1 MEETK
6 PATGSGPCRSRGKPI
21 REKVHES
28 QFHEDSRTSRS
39 TRHPVVRSGW
49 RRPRRRTTKSPPP
62 QFESESVEVRLG
74 DDGGTVTLMTTAD
87 GGFTLDGEA
96 FVGGT
101 ENPVEG
107 EGGRRYVLT
116 LAEGTWTAAFLPT
129 EVVIDLGSSGATVT
143 LATTEV
149 GGWTR
154 DGEAF
159 PSGTTVQG
167 GTNAATGTA
176 NQYELTLSDGT
187 WMATYRPARMAV
199 AGTGIE
205 ATAREDG
212 SGYDVGDDSLPVSGS
227 GEITGPGGA
236 MYRVVKD
243 ADGMLAGTRFD
254 RPIVGQPMA
263 VSLQGTD
270 NPAPRL
276 SADDRNTDANETGT
290 LLEALGAQFSMAD
303 LLDNGAATAA
313 GENIVAKARGE
324 IAKIRDYVAQLV
336 ALYRDDGISRS
347 VLDDQVDD
355 KWDDADDQL
364 ATIFGS
370 GTANRVGNSIT
381 LEREASP
388 ARVVAAFDRV
398 VEALSTEEAFAAAT
412 LAGGPDA
419 MQGFLERTAAQ
430 ASVAFNRLKSTSA
443 ARLGALGSTR
453 FGAATFNETDK
464 AQSGFGDAERVQAFA
479 WATIEATRRA
489 SDVQTAGYGFYTGR
503 THAADQDGNLY
514 SGAIEIEVRFAR
526 MAVTGLVTG
535 LARADTQEPWIHGLG
550 GEVSG
555 IFLPTARLRRA
566 GSWAVTDRSEANR
579 GRLSFMAQAGGW
591 PDQSLGAGSSF
602 SGRLLG
608 RGEASGSEAIGTW
621 QAVAGSTTFAG
632 GFGATRGL
640 DLDPPSAG
648 ATGDFATIGRTGDVR
663 STLETGPAALGV
675 VADDAGTTEVDES
688 RAAVPASTVINTG
701 NTKFKYDPPKTDEL
715 VSTEYVDGAYEP
727 QRAAVLEV
735 DEFESTRGN
744 WVAEAH
750 AEIAKKLAQLRRSI
764 ALDGADASAS
774 DRTFA
779 NQQRQR
785 LFNEIQAEIR
795 KVFGPGR
802 AAIAAA
808 AADDP
813 STDRDETMAISEVY
827 TGVLTR
833 YAGTLTATDRW
844 TGSGGVFH
852 EDYPVNSSGVAQDAG
867 VLAEIE
873 DVLAALA
880 DADAFADAFASDG
893 LFAAVNTDPDT
904 ESRLFID
911 PYPRPSEMFPRT
923 GGKLSIV
930 SASTD
935 FTRFGAWSHQVS
947 ANAVSALSAQ
957 TYTRDDRGRELGAF
971 AYSPLNPTTA
981 YTSAT
986 SRLYP
991 ARGAAGN
998 VAAAYAGETV
1008 AAQGDLFYKGAVKA
1022 TVFWDPG
1029 TVTDSKIRV
1038 TISDLAETETGETLQ
1053 IGRYMTDSEGNVGPG
1068 IVDVDSL
1075 TWTAN
1080 IETSEGVVKFSSS
1093 DPVRVAP
1100 SGLRAIAFKPAYND
1114 QLRLEILPT
1123 SPLRFR
1129 FGTDGNNFIRLQGSV
1144 GNNYGALAPYL
1155 VRQSGTAR
1163 VPTQEDRAEF
1173 TLDQAMLRMPK
1184 WVIAGPTTNTS
1195 TSSSNASPTWV
1206 FVFADGSMLQYGNQ
1220 HGSTA
1225 LLNNPT
1231 LVTEWRR
1238 AIGIDPNKDPSSLYA
1253 TDISGDPA
1261 LSANNGEYL
1270 FTRLGSAD
1278 AGGYP
1283 TAGGANVGVGHP
1295 SMSPSQLYAAY
1306 LEAGGYNV
1314 DVGGDT
1320 TAALASELEG
1330 MFVGQDAD
1338 GPLGIIGNW
1347 SLTGDA
1353 FGVGETRGPIRGAF
1367 GADFQP

>member
-1 MEETK
+1 MALPLHSK
-6 PATGSGPCRSRGKPI
+6 I
-21 REKVHES
+21 
-28 QFHEDSRTSRS
+28 
-39 TRHPVVRSGW
+39 
-49 RRPRRRTTKSPPP
+49 PPP
-62 QFESESVEVRLG
+62 QFESESVEVKLG
-74 DDGGTVTLMTTAD
+74 DGGGTVTLMTTAD

-96 FVGGT
+96 FVGGA

-116 LAEGTWTAAFLPT
+116 LAEGTWTAAFLPR
-129 EVVIDLGSSGATVT
+129 EVVIDLGTSGTTVT
-143 LATTEV
+143 LATTEA

-154 DGEAF
+154 DAEAF
-159 PSGTTVQG
+159 ASGTTVQG
-167 GTNAATGTA
+167 GTNAATGLA
-176 NQYELTLSDGT
+176 NEYELTLADST
-187 WMATYRPARMAV
+187 WTPTYRPARIAI

-205 ATAREDG
+205 AMAREDG
-212 SGYDVGDDSLPVSGS
+212 SGYEAGDDSLSASGA
-227 GEITGPGGA
+227 GEISGPGGA
-236 MYRVVKD
+236 MYRVFKD

-254 RPIVGQPMA
+254 RPIVGEPMA
-263 VSLQGTD
+263 VNVQGVD
-270 NPAPRL
+270 NPVPKL
-276 SADDRNTDANETGT
+276 SADDRDTAADEGGT
-290 LLEALGAQFSMAD
+290 LLEAVGARFSMAD
-303 LLDNGAATAA
+303 LLGSGAATATGA
-313 GENIVAKARGE
+313 NIVAKARDE
-324 IAKIRDYVAQLV
+324 IVQIRDFVAQLV

-370 GTANRVGNSIT
+370 GTANRVGNSVT

-398 VEALSTEEAFAAAT
+398 VAALSSEEAFAAAT

-419 MQGFLERTAAQ
+419 MQGFLERNAAQ
-430 ASVAFNRLKSTSA
+430 ASAAFNRSKSTAA
-443 ARLGALGSTR
+443 ARLGVLGSTR

-489 SDVQTAGYGFYTGR
+489 SDVQTSGYGFYTGQ

-514 SGAIEIEVRFAR
+514 SGAIDIEVRFAR

-591 PDQSLGAGSSF
+591 PDQSLDAGSSF

-608 RGEASGSEAIGTW
+608 RGDAAGAEAIGTW

-632 GFGATRGL
+632 GFGAMRGL
-640 DLDPPSAG
+640 DLDPPG
-648 ATGDFATIGRTGDVR
+648 AALTGDYATIGRTGNVR
-663 STLETGPAALGV
+663 ATLETGPAALGV
-675 VADDAGTTEVDES
+675 VADDWGTTEVDES
-688 RAAVPASTVINTG
+688 RAAVPASTLINTG

-715 VSTEYVDGAYEP
+715 VATEYVDGVYEP

-744 WVAEAH
+744 WVADAR
-750 AEIAKKLAQLRRSI
+750 AEITKKLAQLRRSI
-764 ALDGADASAS
+764 ALDSADASAS

-802 AAIAAA
+802 AAVAAA

-833 YAGTLTATDRW
+833 YAGTLTTTDRW
-844 TGSGGVFH
+844 TGVGGVFH
-852 EDYPVNSSGVAQDAG
+852 EDYPVNTSGVAQDAG

-873 DVLAALA
+873 DVLDALA
-880 DADAFADAFASDG
+880 DLGAFAAAFESEG
-893 LFAAVNTDPDT
+893 LFADLNTDPDA
-904 ESRLFID
+904 ESRMFID
-911 PYPRPSEMFPRT
+911 PYPKPSEMFQRPR
-923 GGKLSIV
+923 GKLSIM
-930 SASTD
+930 SAATD

-947 ANAVSALSAQ
+947 ANAATALSAQ
-957 TYTRDDRGRELGAF
+957 TYARDDRGAEFGAF
-971 AYSPLNPTTA
+971 AYSPLDPTAA
-981 YTSAT
+981 YTSAA

-998 VAAAYAGETV
+998 VSATYAGETV
-1008 AAQGDLFYKGAVKA
+1008 AGQGDLFYKGAVEA
-1022 TVFWDPG
+1022 TVFWDPA

-1038 TISDLAETETGETLQ
+1038 TISDLAETETGDTLQ
-1053 IGRYMTDSEGNVGPG
+1053 IGRYVTDSEGNLGPG
-1068 IVDVDSL
+1068 IIDVGSL
-1075 TWTAN
+1075 AWTAN
-1080 IETSEGVVKFSSS
+1080 IETDEGVVKFSSS
-1093 DPVRVAP
+1093 DSVRVAP
-1100 SGLRAIAFKPAYND
+1100 SGLGNIAFKPAYDN
-1114 QLRLEILPT
+1114 QLRFFLDGT
-1123 SPLRFR
+1123 SQRRFWL
-1129 FGTDGNNFIRLQGSV
+1129 GTGVASSIRLAGSV
-1144 GNNYGALAPYL
+1144 STNYGELRLAQ
-1155 VRQSGTAR
+1155 VSQGGTTRA
-1163 VPTQEDRAEF
+1163 PTTADRAQF
-1173 TLDQAMLRMPK
+1173 ALDQAMLRMPR

-1225 LLNNPT
+1225 TLNNPT
-1231 LVTEWRR
+1231 LVTSWRR
-1238 AIGIDPNKDPSSLYA
+1238 AIGIDPNKNPSSLYA

-1270 FTRLGSAD
+1270 FTRPGSAD
-1278 AGGYP
+1278 ARGYP
-1283 TAGGANVGVGHP
+1283 TAGGTNIGVGRP
-1295 SMSPSQLYAAY
+1295 TMSPSELYAAY
-1306 LEAGGYNV
+1306 LAEGGYNV

-1320 TAALASELEG
+1320 AAALASELEG

-1338 GPLGIIGNW
+1338 GPLSIIGNW

>member
-1 MEETK
+1 M
-6 PATGSGPCRSRGKPI
+6 
-21 REKVHES
+21 
-28 QFHEDSRTSRS
+28 
-39 TRHPVVRSGW
+39 
-49 RRPRRRTTKSPPP
+49 
-62 QFESESVEVRLG
+62 
-74 DDGGTVTLMTTAD
+74 
-87 GGFTLDGEA
+87 DGEA
-96 FVGGT
+96 FAGGA

-107 EGGRRYVLT
+107 EGGRQYVLT
-116 LAEGTWTAAFLPT
+116 LADGTWTAAFLPR
-129 EVVIDLGSSGATVT
+129 EVVIDLGTSGTTVT
-143 LATTEV
+143 LATAEA

-159 PSGTTVQG
+159 SSGTTVQG
-167 GTNAATGTA
+167 GPNAATGLA
-176 NQYELTLSDGT
+176 NEYELTLADGT
-187 WMATYRPARMAV
+187 WTPTYRPARMAI

-212 SGYDVGDDSLPVSGS
+212 SGYDAGDDSLSASGA
-227 GEITGPGGA
+227 GEISGPGGA

-243 ADGMLAGTRFD
+243 ADGLLAGTRFD
-254 RPIVGQPMA
+254 RPIVGQPMT
-263 VSLQGTD
+263 VDVQGVD
-270 NPAPRL
+270 IPAPKL
-276 SADDRNTDANETGT
+276 SADDRDTADDEEGT
-290 LLEALGAQFSMAD
+290 LLEAVGARFSVAD
-303 LLDNGAATAA
+303 LLGSGAATATGA
-313 GENIVAKARGE
+313 NIVATARDE
-324 IAKIRDYVAQLV
+324 IAQIRDYVAQLV

-381 LEREASP
+381 LERETSP
-388 ARVVAAFDRV
+388 SRVVAAFDRV
-398 VEALSTEEAFAAAT
+398 VEALSSEEAFAAAT

-419 MQGFLERTAAQ
+419 LQGFLTRTAAQ
-430 ASVAFNRLKSTSA
+430 ASAAFNRLKSTST
-443 ARLGALGSTR
+443 ARLGTLGSTR

-489 SDVQTAGYGFYTGR
+489 RDVQTSGFASYTGL
-503 THAADQDGNLY
+503 TYAADQDGNLY
-514 SGAIEIEVRFAR
+514 SGAIDIEVRFAR

-535 LARADTQEPWIHGLG
+535 LARTQTQEPWVHGLG

-555 IFLPTARLRRA
+555 IHLPTARLRRA
-566 GSWAVTDRSEANR
+566 GSWAVTDRTEANR

-602 SGRLLG
+602 SGQLLG
-608 RGEASGSEAIGTW
+608 RGDAVGSEAIGTW
-621 QAVAGSTTFAG
+621 QAVAGNTTLAG
-632 GFGATRGL
+632 GFGAARGL
-640 DLDPPSAG
+640 DLDPPG
-648 ATGDFATIGRTGDVR
+648 AAVRGDFATIGRTGNVR
-663 STLETGPAALGV
+663 ATLEMGPAALGV
-675 VADDAGTTEVDES
+675 VADNAGTTEVDES

-715 VSTEYVDGAYEP
+715 VATEYVDGVYEP

-744 WVAEAH
+744 WVAAARE
-750 AEIAKKLAQLRRSI
+750 EITKKLAQLRRSI

-802 AAIAAA
+802 AAVAAA

-833 YAGTLTATDRW
+833 SAGTLTATGRW
-844 TGSGGVFH
+844 TGSGEVFH
-852 EDYPVNSSGVAQDAG
+852 EDYPVNSAGVAQDAG

-873 DVLAALA
+873 DLLAAFA
-880 DADAFADAFASDG
+880 DADAFADGFASAG
-893 LFAAVNTDPDT
+893 LFADVNADSDT
-904 ESRLFID
+904 ENRLFID
-911 PYPRPSEMFPRT
+911 PYPRPSEMFQRPR
-923 GGKLSIV
+923 GKLSIM
-930 SASTD
+930 SAATD

-947 ANAVSALSAQ
+947 ANAVTALSAQ
-957 TYTRDDRGRELGAF
+957 TYARDDRGREFGVF
-971 AYSPLNPTTA
+971 AYSPLDPTAA

-998 VAAAYAGETV
+998 VAATYAGETV
-1008 AAQGDLFYKGAVKA
+1008 AGQGDLFYKGAVEA
-1022 TVFWDPG
+1022 TVFWDP
-1029 TVTDSKIRV
+1029 TEVTDSKVRV
-1038 TISDLAETETGETLQ
+1038 TISDLAETETDLPLQ
-1053 IGRYMTDSEGNVGPG
+1053 IGRHQTDAEGNLVGVEEVG
-1068 IVDVDSL
+1068 SL

-1080 IETSEGVVKFSSS
+1080 IETDEGVVKFSSS
-1093 DPVRVAP
+1093 DPVRVAS
-1100 SGLRAIAFKPAYND
+1100 SGLGAIAFKPAYDN
-1114 QLRLEILPT
+1114 Q
-1123 SPLRFR
+1123 LRFR
-1129 FGTDGNNFIRLQGSV
+1129 FVVTSSPRRFSFGTDGADHLTLQAAVNS
-1144 GNNYGALAPYL
+1144 NYGALRL
-1155 VRQSGTAR
+1155 LHVVESNSQRS
-1163 VPTQEDRAEF
+1163 PTVADQAQF
-1173 TLDQAMLRMPK
+1173 ALDQAMLRMPK

-1225 LLNNPT
+1225 ILNNPT
-1231 LVTEWRR
+1231 LVTDWRR
-1238 AIGIDPNKDPSSLYA
+1238 AIGIDPNKDPASLYA
-1253 TDISGDPA
+1253 TEISGDPA
-1261 LSANNGEYL
+1261 LSANDGEYL
-1270 FTRLGSAD
+1270 FTRPGSAD
-1278 AGGYP
+1278 ARGYP
-1283 TAGGANVGVGHP
+1283 TAGGTNVGVGLP
-1295 SMSPSQLYAAY
+1295 SMSPSELYAAY
-1306 LEAGGYNV
+1306 LAEGGYNV

-1320 TAALASELEG
+1320 AAALASELEG

-1347 SLTGDA
+1347 SLTGNA
-1353 FGVGETRGPIRGAF
+1353 FGVGETREPIRGAF

>member
-1 MEETK
+1 MNRNSMRILGRVAVPVILSFGLAGGS
-6 PATGSGPCRSRGKPI
+6 PA
-21 REKVHES
+21 VA
-28 QFHEDSRTSRS
+28 QQN
-39 TRHPVVRSGW
+39 
-49 RRPRRRTTKSPPP
+49 PPP
-62 QFESESVEVRLG
+62 RFESESVEVRLG
-74 DDGGTVTLMTTAD
+74 DAGGTVTLMTTAD

-116 LAEGTWTAAFLPT
+116 LTEGTWTAAFLPT
-129 EVVIDLGSSGATVT
+129 EVMVDLGSSGTTVT
-143 LATTEV
+143 VATTEA

-159 PSGTTVQG
+159 ASGTTVQG
-167 GTNAATGTA
+167 GTNAATGRA
-176 NQYELTLSDGT
+176 NEYELTFAEGT
-187 WMATYRPARMAV
+187 WTPIYRPARMAI

-205 ATAREDG
+205 AAAREDG

-303 LLDNGAATAA
+303 LLNNGAATAA

-364 ATIFGS
+364 VTIFGS
-370 GTANRVGNSIT
+370 GTANRVGNSVT

-419 MQGFLERTAAQ
+419 LQGFLERNATQ

-464 AQSGFGDAERVQAFA
+464 AQSGFGAAERVQAFA

-535 LARADTQEPWIHGLG
+535 LARTDTQEPWIHGLG

-566 GSWAVTDRSEANR
+566 GSWAVTDRSETNR

-608 RGEASGSEAIGTW
+608 RGEASGSESIGTW
-621 QAVAGSTTFAG
+621 QAVAGSTTLAG
-632 GFGATRGL
+632 GFGAMRGL
-640 DLDPPSAG
+640 DLDPPSA
-648 ATGDFATIGRTGDVR
+648 AVTGDFAAIGRTGDVR

-675 VADDAGTTEVDES
+675 VADDAGTTEIDES

-802 AAIAAA
+802 AAVAAA

-813 STDRDETMAISEVY
+813 STDRDETVAISEVY

-833 YAGTLTATDRW
+833 FMGTLTATGRW
-844 TGSGGVFH
+844 TGADGVFH

-867 VLAEIE
+867 VLAAIE

-880 DADAFADAFASDG
+880 DADAFAEAFASEG
-893 LFAAVNTDPDT
+893 LFADVNTDPDA
-904 ESRLFID
+904 EDRLFVD
-911 PYPRPSEMFPRT
+911 PYPRPSEMFQRPR
-923 GGKLSIV
+923 GKLSIV
-930 SASTD
+930 SAATD

-947 ANAVSALSAQ
+947 ANAVNALSAH
-957 TYTRDDRGRELGAF
+957 TYTRNDRGPEFGAF
-971 AYSPLNPTTA
+971 AYSPLDPTAA

-998 VAAAYAGETV
+998 VAATYAGETV
-1008 AAQGDLFYKGAVKA
+1008 AGQGDLVYKGAVEA

-1053 IGRYMTDSEGNVGPG
+1053 LGRFETDGEANVGPG
-1068 IVDVDSL
+1068 TGEVDSL

-1080 IETSEGVVKFSSS
+1080 IETSDGVVKFSSS

-1100 SGLRAIAFKPAYND
+1100 SDLAAIALKPDYDN
-1114 QLRLEILPT
+1114 Q
-1123 SPLRFR
+1123 LRFR
-1129 FGTDGNNFIRLQGSV
+1129 TPTGNTRSFLFGTVAENISLRGSTSQ
-1144 GNNYGALAPYL
+1144 NYGELTLEA
-1155 VRQSGTAR
+1155 VRQSGTLR
-1163 VPTQEDRAEF
+1163 VATPADRAQLA
-1173 TLDQAMLRMPK
+1173 LDQAMLKMPK

-1195 TSSSNASPTWV
+1195 TSSSNASPTWI
-1206 FVFADGSMLQYGNQ
+1206 FIFADGSMLQYGDQ

-1225 LLNNPT
+1225 TLNNPT
-1231 LVTEWRR
+1231 LVTSWRR
-1238 AIGIDPNKDPSSLYA
+1238 AIGIDPNKNASSLYA
-1253 TDISGDPA
+1253 TEISGDPA

-1270 FTRLGSAD
+1270 FTRPGSAD

-1295 SMSPSQLYAAY
+1295 SMSPSELYAAY
-1306 LEAGGYNV
+1306 IEEGAYTN
-1314 DVGGDT
+1314 T
-1320 TAALASELEG
+1320 SLASQLEG

-1347 SLTGDA
+1347 SLTGDV

>member
-1 MEETK
+1 
-6 PATGSGPCRSRGKPI
+6 
-21 REKVHES
+21 
-28 QFHEDSRTSRS
+28 
-39 TRHPVVRSGW
+39 
-49 RRPRRRTTKSPPP
+49 
-62 QFESESVEVRLG
+62 
-74 DDGGTVTLMTTAD
+74 MTAAA
-87 GGFTLDGEA
+87 GGFTLDSEA
-96 FVGGT
+96 FFGGA

-116 LAEGTWTAAFLPT
+116 LADGTWTAAFLPT
-129 EVVIDLGSSGATVT
+129 EVTITLGTSGTTVT
-143 LATTEV
+143 LATTEA

-154 DGEAF
+154 DGGAF
-159 PSGTTVQG
+159 SSGTTVQG
-167 GTNAATGTA
+167 GTNAATGAA
-176 NQYELTLSDGT
+176 NEYELTLADGT
-187 WMATYRPARMAV
+187 WKSTYRAARMTI

-205 ATAREDG
+205 ATTREDG
-212 SGYDVGDDSLPVSGS
+212 SGYDAGDDSLPVSGT
-227 GEITGPGGA
+227 GEISGPGGA
-236 MYRVVKD
+236 VYRVVKD
-243 ADGMLAGTRFD
+243 TDGMFVGTRFD

-263 VSLQGTD
+263 VNVQGVD
-270 NPAPRL
+270 NPAPKL
-276 SADDRNTDANETGT
+276 SADDRDTAADEEGT
-290 LLEALGAQFSMAD
+290 LLEALGAKFSMAN
-303 LLDNGAATAA
+303 LLDSGAATTTGA
-313 GENIVAKARGE
+313 NIVAKARDE
-324 IAKIRDYVAQLV
+324 IAQIRGYVAQLV

-347 VLDDQVDD
+347 VLDDQIDD
-355 KWDDADDQL
+355 KWDAADNQL

-412 LAGGPDA
+412 LAGGPES
-419 MQGFLERTAAQ
+419 MQGFLTRNAAQ
-430 ASVAFNRLKSTSA
+430 ASAAFNRPKSTA
-443 ARLGALGSTR
+443 TAGLGALGSTR
-453 FGAATFNETDK
+453 FGAATFNETDR
-464 AQSGFGDAERVQAFA
+464 AQSGFGGAERVQAFA

-526 MAVTGLVTG
+526 MGVTGLVTG

-566 GSWAVTDRSEANR
+566 GSWAVADRSEANR

-591 PDQSLGAGSSF
+591 PDQSLDAGSSF

-608 RGEASGSEAIGTW
+608 RGDAAGSEAIGTW
-621 QAVAGSTTFAG
+621 QAVAGSTTLAG
-632 GFGATRGL
+632 GFGAARGL
-640 DLDPPSAG
+640 DLDPPG
-648 ATGDFATIGRTGDVR
+648 AAVTGDFATIGRTGDVR

-701 NTKFKYDPPKTDEL
+701 NTKFKYDPPETDDL
-715 VSTEYVDGAYEP
+715 MPIEYVAGAYEP
-727 QRAAVLEV
+727 QRAVVLEV

-744 WVAEAH
+744 WVADAH
-750 AEIAKKLAQLRRSI
+750 AEITKKLAQLRRSI
-764 ALDGADASAS
+764 TLDSGDASAS

-795 KVFGPGR
+795 KVFGTGR
-802 AAIAAA
+802 AAVAAA
-808 AADDP
+808 VADDP
-813 STDRDETMAISEVY
+813 TTDRDETVAISEVY

-873 DVLAALA
+873 DLLAALA
-880 DADAFADAFASDG
+880 DTDAFADAFESEG
-893 LFAAVNTDPDT
+893 LFAAVNADPDT

-911 PYPRPSEMFPRT
+911 PYPRPSEMFQRPRS
-923 GGKLSIV
+923 KLSIV
-930 SASTD
+930 SAATD

-957 TYTRDDRGRELGAF
+957 TYARDDRGPEFGAF
-971 AYSPLNPTTA
+971 AYSPLDPTAA

-998 VAAAYAGETV
+998 VVATYAGETV
-1008 AAQGDLFYKGAVKA
+1008 AAQADLFYKGAVEA
-1022 TVFWDPG
+1022 TVFWNPA

-1038 TISDLAETETGETLQ
+1038 TISDLAETETGDTLQ

-1068 IVDVDSL
+1068 IGEVDSL

-1080 IETSEGVVKFSSS
+1080 IQTDEGVVKFSSS
-1093 DPVRVAP
+1093 GPVRVSP
-1100 SGLRAIAFKPAYND
+1100 SDLAAITLKPAYNN
-1114 QLRLEILPT
+1114 QLGFGVSLA
-1123 SPLRFR
+1123 SPNNSFY
-1129 FGTDGNNFIRLQGSV
+1129 FGTDLLNSISLQGPAGS
-1144 GNNYGALAPYL
+1144 NYGELRLIEVFQGGSFRFATT
-1155 VRQSGTAR
+1155 G
-1163 VPTQEDRAEF
+1163 DRAQF
-1173 TLDQAMLRMPK
+1173 ALDQAMLRMPK

-1220 HGSTA
+1220 HGSTTV
-1225 LLNNPT
+1225 LNNPT
-1231 LVTEWRR
+1231 LVTIWRR
-1238 AIGIDPNKDPSSLYA
+1238 AIGIDPNKNPSSLYA

-1261 LSANNGEYL
+1261 LSANDGEYF
-1270 FTRLGSAD
+1270 FTRPGSAD

-1283 TAGGANVGVGHP
+1283 AAGGANVGVGHP
-1295 SMSPSQLYAAY
+1295 SMTPSELYAAY
-1306 LEAGGYNV
+1306 LEEV
-1314 DVGGDT
+1314 DT

>member
-1 MEETK
+1 M
-6 PATGSGPCRSRGKPI
+6 
-21 REKVHES
+21 
-28 QFHEDSRTSRS
+28 RTA
-39 TRHPVVRSGW
+39 
-49 RRPRRRTTKSPPP
+49 
-62 QFESESVEVRLG
+62 E
-74 DDGGTVTLMTTAD
+74 

-96 FVGGT
+96 FVGGA

-107 EGGRRYVLT
+107 EGGRQYALT
-116 LAEGTWTAAFLPT
+116 LAEGTWTAAFLPR
-129 EVVIDLGSSGATVT
+129 EVVIDLGTSGTTVT
-143 LATTEV
+143 LATTEA

-159 PSGTTVQG
+159 SSGTTVQG
-167 GTNAATGTA
+167 GTNAPTGTA
-176 NQYELTLSDGT
+176 NEYELTLADGT
-187 WMATYRPARMAV
+187 WTPTYRPARV
-199 AGTGIE
+199 TIAGTGIE

-212 SGYDVGDDSLPVSGS
+212 SGYDAGDDSLPASGA
-227 GEITGPGGA
+227 GEITAPSGA

-254 RPIVGQPMA
+254 RPIVGEAMT
-263 VSLQGTD
+263 VSVQGVD

-276 SADDRNTDANETGT
+276 SADVRNTDANETGT
-290 LLEALGAQFSMAD
+290 LLEALGAKFSMAD
-303 LLDNGAATAA
+303 LLDSGAATETGA
-313 GENIVAKARGE
+313 NIVAKARDE
-324 IAKIRDYVAQLV
+324 IAQIRDYVAALV
-336 ALYRDDGISRS
+336 ALYRDDGLDRS
-347 VLDDQVDD
+347 ALDNQVDD

-364 ATIFGS
+364 ATIFGT

-381 LEREASP
+381 LERETSP
-388 ARVVAAFDRV
+388 SRVVDAFDRV
-398 VEALSTEEAFAAAT
+398 VEALSSEEAFAAAT
-412 LAGGPDA
+412 LAGGPES
-419 MQGFLERTAAQ
+419 MQGFLTRTAAQ
-430 ASVAFNRLKSTSA
+430 ASAAFNRLKSTST
-443 ARLGALGSTR
+443 ARWGTLGSTR

-489 SDVQTAGYGFYTGR
+489 SDVQTAGYGFYTGQ
-503 THAADQDGNLY
+503 THAADQDGNPY

-526 MAVTGLVTG
+526 MVVTGLVTA

-591 PDQSLGAGSSF
+591 PDQSLDAGSSF

-608 RGEASGSEAIGTW
+608 RGEVSGSEAIGTW
-621 QAVAGSTTFAG
+621 LAVAGSTTLAG
-632 GFGATRGL
+632 GFGAMRGL
-640 DLDPPSAG
+640 DLDPPSA
-648 ATGDFATIGRTGDVR
+648 AVTGDFATIGRSGDVWA
-663 STLETGPAALGV
+663 TLETSPVALGV

-701 NTKFKYDPPKTDEL
+701 NTKFEYDPPKTDEL
-715 VSTEYVDGAYEP
+715 VPTEYVDGAYEP

-744 WVAEAH
+744 WVADAH
-750 AEIAKKLAQLRRSI
+750 AEITKKLAQLRRSI
-764 ALDGADASAS
+764 ALDSGDASAS

-802 AAIAAA
+802 AAVAAA

-813 STDRDETMAISEVY
+813 STDRDETVAISEVY

-833 YAGTLTATDRW
+833 YTGTLTATDRW
-844 TGSGGVFH
+844 TGAGGVFH

-880 DADAFADAFASDG
+880 DADGFASAFESDSLFAD
-893 LFAAVNTDPDT
+893 VNTDPDT
-904 ESRLFID
+904 PSRLFID
-911 PYPRPSEMFPRT
+911 PYPRPSEMFQRPR
-923 GGKLSIV
+923 GMLSIV
-930 SASTD
+930 SAATD
-935 FTRFGAWSHQVS
+935 FTRLGAWSHQVS
-947 ANAVSALSAQ
+947 ASAVSALSAQ
-957 TYTRDDRGRELGAF
+957 TYARDERGPEFGAF
-971 AYSPLNPTTA
+971 AYSPLDPTAA
-981 YTSAT
+981 YTSAS

-991 ARGAAGN
+991 ARGAAAN
-998 VAAAYAGETV
+998 VAATYVGETV
-1008 AAQGDLFYKGAVKA
+1008 AGQGDLFYKGAVEA
-1022 TVFWDPG
+1022 TVFWDPA
-1029 TVTDSKIRV
+1029 TVTDSRIRV
-1038 TISDLAETETGETLQ
+1038 TISDLAETETGDTLQ
-1053 IGRYMTDSEGNVGPG
+1053 IGRYVTDGEGNVGPG
-1068 IVDVDSL
+1068 VAEVGSL

-1080 IETSEGVVKFSSS
+1080 IETGEGVVKFSSS
-1093 DPVRVAP
+1093 DSVRVVP
-1100 SGLRAIAFKPAYND
+1100 NGLGSIAFKPAYND
-1114 QLRLEILPT
+1114 QLRLRFELG
-1123 SPLRFR
+1123 SPSHTFSL
-1129 FGTDGNNFIRLQGSV
+1129 GTGANNNIWLQGSTS
-1144 GNNYGALAPYL
+1144 NNYGALFL
-1155 VRQSGTAR
+1155 TGVEQSGSLRFPTTA
-1163 VPTQEDRAEF
+1163 DRAMF
-1173 TLDQAMLRMPK
+1173 ALDQAMLRMPK

-1225 LLNNPT
+1225 TLNNPT
-1231 LVTEWRR
+1231 LVTWWRR

-1270 FTRLGSAD
+1270 FTRPGSGD
-1278 AGGYP
+1278 GRGYP
-1283 TAGGANVGVGHP
+1283 TAGGSNIGVGSP
-1295 SMSPSQLYAAY
+1295 SMSPSELYEAY
-1306 LEAGGYNV
+1306 LEEGGYNV

-1353 FGVGETRGPIRGAF
+1353 FGTGETRGPIRGAF

>member
-1 MEETK
+1 MW
-6 PATGSGPCRSRGKPI
+6 SGPRRSHGKPI

-28 QFHEDSRTSRS
+28 QFDEDPRTSRS
-39 TRHPVVRSGW
+39 TRHPVVRLGW
-49 RRPRRRTTKSPPP
+49 REPCHRTKNSPPP
-62 QFESESVEVRLG
+62 QLESESVEVTLG
-74 DDGGTVTLMTTAD
+74 DHGGTVTLITTAD
-87 GGFTLDGEA
+87 SGFTLDGEPFA
-96 FVGGT
+96 GGA
-101 ENPVEG
+101 ENPVEDDG
-107 EGGRRYVLT
+107 LRRYVLT
-116 LAEGTWTAAFLPT
+116 LADGIWTAAFLPT
-129 EVVIDLGSSGATVT
+129 EVTIDLGISGTTVT
-143 LATTEV
+143 LATTEA

-159 PSGTTVQG
+159 TSGTTVQG

-176 NQYELTLSDGT
+176 NEYELTLADGT
-187 WMATYRPARMAV
+187 WTAAYRAARLTI

-212 SGYDVGDDSLPVSGS
+212 SGYDAGEDSLPVSDT
-227 GEITGPGGA
+227 GEISGPGGA
-236 MYRVVKD
+236 VYRVVKD
-243 ADGMLAGTRFD
+243 TDGMFVGTRFD

-263 VSLQGTD
+263 VNVQGVD
-270 NPAPRL
+270 NPAPKL
-276 SADDRNTDANETGT
+276 SADDRDTAADEEGT
-290 LLEALGAQFSMAD
+290 LLEALGAKFSMAE
-303 LLDNGAATAA
+303 LLDSSAATATGA
-313 GENIVAKARGE
+313 NIVAKARDE
-324 IAKIRDYVAQLV
+324 IAQIRDFVAQLV

-347 VLDDQVDD
+347 VLDDQIDD

-364 ATIFGS
+364 ATIFGTA
-370 GTANRVGNSIT
+370 TANRVGNSVT

-388 ARVVAAFDRV
+388 TRVVDAFDRV
-398 VEALSTEEAFAAAT
+398 VAALSSEEAFAAAT
-412 LAGGPDA
+412 LASGPDA
-419 MQGFLERTAAQ
+419 MQGFLERNAAQ
-430 ASVAFNRLKSTSA
+430 ASAAFNRPKSTA
-443 ARLGALGSTR
+443 TARLGVLGSTR
-453 FGAATFNETDK
+453 FGAAMFNETDK

-489 SDVQTAGYGFYTGR
+489 SDVQTAGYGFYTGQTR
-503 THAADQDGNLY
+503 ATDQDGNLW

-535 LARADTQEPWIHGLG
+535 LARADTREPWIHGLG

-566 GSWAVTDRSEANR
+566 GNWAVTDRSATNR

-591 PDQSLGAGSSF
+591 PDQSLDAGSSF

-621 QAVAGSTTFAG
+621 QAVAGSTTLAG
-632 GFGATRGL
+632 GFGAMRGL
-640 DLDPPSAG
+640 DLDPPG
-648 ATGDFATIGRTGDVR
+648 AAVTGDFATIGRTGDVR
-663 STLETGPAALGV
+663 ATLETGPAALGV

-715 VSTEYVDGAYEP
+715 VPTEYVDGAYEP

-744 WVAEAH
+744 WVADAH
-750 AEIAKKLAQLRRSI
+750 AEITKKLAQLRRSI
-764 ALDGADASAS
+764 ALDSADASTS

-785 LFNEIQAEIR
+785 LFNEIQAEIL

-802 AAIAAA
+802 AAVAAA

-813 STDRDETMAISEVY
+813 STDRDETVAISEIY

-844 TGSGGVFH
+844 TRAGGVFH
-852 EDYPVNSSGVAQDAG
+852 EDYPVNSAGVAQDAG

-880 DADAFADAFASDG
+880 SADAFADGFQSDG
-893 LFAAVNTDPDT
+893 LFADVNTDAEGDM
-904 ESRLFID
+904 LVD
-911 PYPRPSEMFPRT
+911 PFPSPSAIFERPR
-923 GGKLSIV
+923 GKLSMV
-930 SASTD
+930 SAATD
-935 FTRFGAWSHQVS
+935 FTRLGAWSHQVS

-957 TYTRDDRGRELGAF
+957 SYTRDDRGRELGAF
-971 AYSPLNPTTA
+971 AYSPLDPTAA

-991 ARGAAGN
+991 ARGASGI
-998 VAAAYAGETV
+998 VAASYAGETV
-1008 AAQGDLFYKGAVKA
+1008 AAQGDLFYKGAVEA
-1022 TVFWDPG
+1022 TVFWNPG

-1038 TISDLAETETGETLQ
+1038 TISDIAETETGDTLQ
-1053 IGRYMTDSEGNVGPG
+1053 IGPYMTDSEGNVGPG
-1068 IVDVDSL
+1068 IGEVDSL
-1075 TWTAN
+1075 TWIARIDTD
-1080 IETSEGVVKFSSS
+1080 EGVVKFSSS
-1093 DPVRVAP
+1093 EPVRVAP
-1100 SGLRAIAFKPAYND
+1100 SDLAAIALKPAYDN
-1114 QLRLEILPT
+1114 QLRFAVSLA
-1123 SPLRFR
+1123 SPNNQFH
-1129 FGTDGNNFIRLQGSV
+1129 FGTGVSNQISLEGPAGS
-1144 GNNYGALAPYL
+1144 NYGALRLIDVFQGGSLRAATT
-1155 VRQSGTAR
+1155 G
-1163 VPTQEDRAEF
+1163 DRAQF
-1173 TLDQAMLRMPK
+1173 ALDQAMLRMPK

-1220 HGSTA
+1220 HGSTTI
-1225 LLNNPT
+1225 LNNPT
-1231 LVTEWRR
+1231 LVAIFRR
-1238 AIGIDPNKDPSSLYA
+1238 AIGIDPNKNPSSLYA
-1253 TDISGDPA
+1253 TDISGAPA
-1261 LSANNGEYL
+1261 LSANEGEYL
-1270 FTRLGSAD
+1270 FTRPGSAD

-1283 TAGGANVGVGHP
+1283 AAGGANIGVGHP
-1295 SMSPSQLYAAY
+1295 SMSPSELYTAY
-1306 LEAGGYNV
+1306 LDEV
-1314 DVGGDT
+1314 DT
-1320 TAALASELEG
+1320 TAALASALEG

-1347 SLTGDA
+1347 TLTGDA

>member
-1 MEETK
+1 
-6 PATGSGPCRSRGKPI
+6 
-21 REKVHES
+21 
-28 QFHEDSRTSRS
+28 
-39 TRHPVVRSGW
+39 
-49 RRPRRRTTKSPPP
+49 
-62 QFESESVEVRLG
+62 
-74 DDGGTVTLMTTAD
+74 MTTAD

-96 FVGGT
+96 FVGGA

-116 LAEGTWTAAFLPT
+116 LAEGTWTAVFLPR
-129 EVVIDLGSSGATVT
+129 EVVIDLGTSGTTVT
-143 LATTEV
+143 LATTEA

-159 PSGTTVQG
+159 SSGTTVQG
-167 GTNAATGTA
+167 GPNAATGLA
-176 NQYELTLSDGT
+176 NEYELTLADGT
-187 WMATYRPARMAV
+187 WTPTYRPARMAIG
-199 AGTGIE
+199 GTGIE

-212 SGYDVGDDSLPVSGS
+212 SGYDAGNDSLSASGA
-227 GEITGPGGA
+227 GEISGPGGA

-243 ADGMLAGTRFD
+243 AEGMLAGTRFD
-254 RPIVGQPMA
+254 WPLVGEPMA
-263 VSLQGTD
+263 VNVQGVD

-276 SADDRNTDANETGT
+276 SADDRNTPADEEGT
-290 LLEALGAQFSMAD
+290 LLEAVGARFSVAD
-303 LLDNGAATAA
+303 LLGSGAATATGA
-313 GENIVAKARGE
+313 NIVAKAREE
-324 IAKIRDYVAQLV
+324 IAQIRDFVAQLV

-364 ATIFGS
+364 AMIFGT

-398 VEALSTEEAFAAAT
+398 VEALSSEEAFAAAT
-412 LAGGPDA
+412 LAGGPESV
-419 MQGFLERTAAQ
+419 QGFLERTAVQ
-430 ASVAFNRLKSTSA
+430 AMAAFNRPKSTAA
-443 ARLGALGSTR
+443 ARLGLLGSTR
-453 FGAATFNETDK
+453 FGAAMFNETDK
-464 AQSGFGDAERVQAFA
+464 AQTGFGDAERVQAFA

-489 SDVQTAGYGFYTGR
+489 SDVQTSGYGFYTGQ

-514 SGAIEIEVRFAR
+514 SGAIDIEVRFAR
-526 MAVTGLVTG
+526 MAVTGLVTA
-535 LARADTQEPWIHGLG
+535 LARTDTQEPWVYGLG

-608 RGEASGSEAIGTW
+608 RDEAAGAEAIGTW
-621 QAVAGSTTFAG
+621 HAVAGSTTLAG
-632 GFGATRGL
+632 GFGAMRGL
-640 DLDPPSAG
+640 DLDPPG
-648 ATGDFATIGRTGDVR
+648 AAVTGDFATIGRTGNVR
-663 STLETGPAALGV
+663 ATLEMGPAALGV

-688 RAAVPASTVINTG
+688 RAAVPASSVINTG
-701 NTKFKYDPPKTDEL
+701 NTKFKYDPPKTDAL
-715 VSTEYVDGAYEP
+715 VPSEYVDGAYEP
-727 QRAAVLEV
+727 QRASVLEV
-735 DEFESTRGN
+735 DEFESMRGN
-744 WVAEAH
+744 WVANARE
-750 AEIAKKLAQLRRSI
+750 EITKKLAQLRRSI

-785 LFNEIQAEIR
+785 LFDEIQAEIR

-808 AADDP
+808 ATDDP
-813 STDRDETMAISEVY
+813 STDRDETMAVSEVY

-844 TGSGGVFH
+844 TGSGEVFH
-852 EDYPVNSSGVAQDAG
+852 QDYPVNSSGVAQDAG

-873 DVLAALA
+873 DVLAAFA
-880 DADAFADAFASDG
+880 DAEAFADEFASAG
-893 LFAAVNTDPDT
+893 LFADVNGDPDT
-904 ESRLFID
+904 ENRMFID
-911 PYPRPSEMFPRT
+911 PYPRPSEMFQRPR
-923 GGKLSIV
+923 GKLSIV
-930 SASTD
+930 SATTD

-947 ANAVSALSAQ
+947 ANAVSAVSAQ
-957 TYTRDDRGRELGAF
+957 TYARDNRGREFGAF
-971 AYSPLNPTTA
+971 AYSPLDPTAA

-986 SRLYP
+986 NRLYP

-998 VAAAYAGETV
+998 VAATYAGETV
-1008 AAQGDLFYKGAVKA
+1008 AGQGDLFYKGAVEA
-1022 TVFWDPG
+1022 TVFWDPAA
-1029 TVTDSKIRV
+1029 VTDSKIRV
-1038 TISDLAETETGETLQ
+1038 TISALAETETGETLQ
-1053 IGRYMTDSEGNVGPG
+1053 IGRYAADSEGNVGPG
-1068 IVDVDSL
+1068 IAEVGSL

-1080 IETSEGVVKFSSS
+1080 IEIDDGVMTFSSS
-1093 DPVRVAP
+1093 DPVRVAS
-1100 SGLRAIAFKPAYND
+1100 SGLGGVAFKPAYDN
-1114 QLRLEILPT
+1114 Q
-1123 SPLRFR
+1123 LRFR
-1129 FGTDGNNFIRLQGSV
+1129 LDGTSQRRFWLGTGTANSIRLAGSV
-1144 GNNYGALAPYL
+1144 SNNYGAVVLAQ
-1155 VRQSGTAR
+1155 VVQGGIGRA
-1163 VPTQEDRAEF
+1163 PTSADRTQFA
-1173 TLDQAMLRMPK
+1173 LDQAMLRMPK

-1220 HGSTA
+1220 HGSTTV
-1225 LLNNPT
+1225 LNNPT
-1231 LVTEWRR
+1231 LVTDWRR
-1238 AIGIDPNKDPSSLYA
+1238 AIGIDPNKNPASLHA

-1270 FTRLGSAD
+1270 FTRPGSAD
-1278 AGGYP
+1278 ARGYP
-1283 TAGGANVGVGHP
+1283 TAGGTNIGVGRP

-1306 LEAGGYNV
+1306 LEEGGYNV

-1320 TAALASELEG
+1320 AAALASELEG

-1347 SLTGDA
+1347 RLSGDA

>member
-1 MEETK
+1 
-6 PATGSGPCRSRGKPI
+6 
-21 REKVHES
+21 
-28 QFHEDSRTSRS
+28 
-39 TRHPVVRSGW
+39 
-49 RRPRRRTTKSPPP
+49 
-62 QFESESVEVRLG
+62 
-74 DDGGTVTLMTTAD
+74 MTTAD

-96 FVGGT
+96 FVGGA

-116 LAEGTWTAAFLPT
+116 LAEGTWTAAFLPR
-129 EVVIDLGSSGATVT
+129 EVVIDLGTSGTTVT
-143 LATTEV
+143 LATTEAS
-149 GGWTR
+149 GWTR
-154 DGEAF
+154 DSEAF
-159 PSGTTVQG
+159 ASGTTVLG
-167 GTNAATGTA
+167 APNAATGAA
-176 NQYELTLSDGT
+176 NEYELILAEGT
-187 WMATYRPARMAV
+187 WTPTYRQERITIG
-199 AGTGIE
+199 GTGIE

-212 SGYDVGDDSLPVSGS
+212 KGYDVGDDSLPVSGV
-227 GEITGPGGA
+227 GEISGPGGA

-243 ADGMLAGTRFD
+243 SDGLLAGTRFD

-263 VSLQGTD
+263 VNVQGVD
-270 NPAPRL
+270 NPVPKL
-276 SADDRNTDANETGT
+276 SADDRDTAADEEGT
-290 LLEALGAQFSMAD
+290 LLEALGARFSMAD
-303 LLDNGAATAA
+303 LLASGAATAV
-313 GENIVAKARGE
+313 GENIVAKVRDE
-324 IAKIRDYVAQLV
+324 VAKLRDYVAALV
-336 ALYRDDGISRS
+336 ALYRDDGLDRS
-347 VLDDQVDD
+347 ALDGQVDD

-370 GTANRVGNSIT
+370 GTANRIGNSIT

-398 VEALSTEEAFAAAT
+398 VAALSTEEAFAAAT

-419 MQGFLERTAAQ
+419 LQGFLERNPAQ
-430 ASVAFNRLKSTSA
+430 ASAAFNRLKSTAA

-464 AQSGFGDAERVQAFA
+464 AQSGFGAAERVQAFA

-514 SGAIEIEVRFAR
+514 RGAIEIEVRFAR
-526 MAVTGLVTG
+526 MGVTGLVTG

-591 PDQSLGAGSSF
+591 PDQSLDEGSSF
-602 SGRLLG
+602 SGQLLG
-608 RGEASGSEAIGTW
+608 RGEVSGSEAIGTW
-621 QAVAGSTTFAG
+621 QAVAGSTTLAG

-648 ATGDFATIGRTGDVR
+648 ATGDFATIGRTGNVR
-663 STLETGPAALGV
+663 STLEAGPAALGV

-701 NTKFKYDPPKTDEL
+701 NTKFNYDPPKTDAL
-715 VSTEYVDGAYEP
+715 VPSEYVDGAYEP

-735 DEFESTRGN
+735 NEFETTRGN
-744 WVAEAH
+744 WVADARV
-750 AEIAKKLAQLRRSI
+750 EITKKLAQLRRSI
-764 ALDGADASAS
+764 ALDSGDASAS

-795 KVFGPGR
+795 RVFGPGR
-802 AAIAAA
+802 AAVAAA

-813 STDRDETMAISEVY
+813 STDRDETVAISEIY

-833 YAGTLTATDRW
+833 YTGTLTATDRW

-873 DVLAALA
+873 DVLDALA
-880 DADAFADAFASDG
+880 DADGFARAFESEG

-911 PYPRPSEMFPRT
+911 PYPRPTDMFDRPR
-923 GGKLSIV
+923 GKLSIV
-930 SASTD
+930 SAATD
-935 FTRFGAWSHQVS
+935 FTRFGVWSHQVS
-947 ANAVSALSAQ
+947 ANAVTALSAQ
-957 TYTRDDRGRELGAF
+957 TYARDDRGREFGAF
-971 AYSPLNPTTA
+971 AYSPLDPTAA
-981 YTSAT
+981 YTSAA
-986 SRLYP
+986 SRPYP

-998 VAAAYAGETV
+998 VAATYAGETV
-1008 AAQGDLFYKGAVKA
+1008 AGQGDLFYKGAVEA
-1022 TVFWDPG
+1022 TVFWDPA

-1038 TISDLAETETGETLQ
+1038 TISDLAATETGDTLQ
-1053 IGRYMTDSEGNVGPG
+1053 IGRYVTDSEGNVGPG
-1068 IVDVDSL
+1068 IAEVGSL

-1080 IETSEGVVKFSSS
+1080 IKTDEGVVKFSSS
-1093 DPVRVAP
+1093 DSVRVAP
-1100 SGLRAIAFKPAYND
+1100 SGLGAIAFKPAYDN
-1114 QLRLEILPT
+1114 QLRFGLSTGAPNLYQFGIAGDSTVLRGSNSHYGSLSLEFVREGGSTRSPT
-1123 SPLRFR
+1123 A
-1129 FGTDGNNFIRLQGSV
+1129 T
-1144 GNNYGALAPYL
+1144 
-1155 VRQSGTAR
+1155 
-1163 VPTQEDRAEF
+1163 ERAELA
-1173 TLDQAMLRMPK
+1173 LDQAMLRMPK

-1206 FVFADGSMLQYGNQ
+1206 FVFADGSMLQYGHQ

-1231 LVTEWRR
+1231 LVTAWRR
-1238 AIGIDPNKDPSSLYA
+1238 AIGIDPNKTPSSLYA

-1261 LSANNGEYL
+1261 LSANNGEYF
-1270 FTRLGSAD
+1270 FTRPGSAD

-1283 TAGGANVGVGHP
+1283 TTGGTNVGVGLP
-1295 SMSPSQLYAAY
+1295 SMSPSELFAAY
-1306 LEAGGYNV
+1306 LEEGGYINIE
-1314 DVGGDT
+1314 VGDR

-1353 FGVGETRGPIRGAF
+1353 FGTGETRGPIRGAF

>member
-1 MEETK
+1 MA
-6 PATGSGPCRSRGKPI
+6 PPLHSI
-21 REKVHES
+21 I
-28 QFHEDSRTSRS
+28 
-39 TRHPVVRSGW
+39 
-49 RRPRRRTTKSPPP
+49 PPP
-62 QFESESVEVRLG
+62 QFEPESVEVKLG
-74 DDGGTVTLMTTAD
+74 DGGGTVTLMTTAD

-96 FVGGT
+96 FVGGA

-116 LAEGTWTAAFLPT
+116 LAEGTWTAAFLPR
-129 EVVIDLGSSGATVT
+129 EVVIDLGISGTTVT
-143 LATTEV
+143 LATTEP

-159 PSGTTVQG
+159 SSGTTVQG

-176 NQYELTLSDGT
+176 DKYELILADGT
-187 WMATYRPARMAV
+187 WTPNYRPVRMAI
-199 AGTGIE
+199 AGTGLE
-205 ATAREDG
+205 AIAREDG
-212 SGYDVGDDSLPVSGS
+212 SGYDAGDDSLSASGT
-227 GEITGPGGA
+227 GEISGPGGA

-243 ADGMLAGTRFD
+243 TDGMLVGTRFD
-254 RPIVGQPMA
+254 RPIVGELMA
-263 VSLQGTD
+263 VNVQGVD
-270 NPAPRL
+270 NSAPKL
-276 SADDRNTDANETGT
+276 SADDRDTDANEKGT
-290 LLEALGAQFSMAD
+290 LLEALGAKFSMAE
-303 LLDNGAATAA
+303 LLDSGAATATGA
-313 GENIVAKARGE
+313 NIVAKARDE
-324 IAKIRDYVAQLV
+324 IAQIRDYVAQLV

-398 VEALSTEEAFAAAT
+398 VEALSSEEAFAVAT

-419 MQGFLERTAAQ
+419 MQGFLERNAAQ
-430 ASVAFNRLKSTSA
+430 ASAAFNRSKSTA
-443 ARLGALGSTR
+443 AASLGALGSTR

-503 THAADQDGNLY
+503 THAADQDGNLW
-514 SGAIEIEVRFAR
+514 SGAIDIEVRFAR
-526 MAVTGLVTG
+526 MAVTGLVTS

-550 GEVSG
+550 GEVTG

-591 PDQSLGAGSSF
+591 PDQSLDAGSSF

-608 RGEASGSEAIGTW
+608 RGAAAGSEAIGTW
-621 QAVAGSTTFAG
+621 QAMAGSTTLAG
-632 GFGATRGL
+632 GFGATRGV
-640 DLDPPSAG
+640 DLDPPG
-648 ATGDFATIGRTGDVR
+648 ATLTGDFATIGRTGNVR
-663 STLETGPAALGV
+663 ATLETGPAALGV

-688 RAAVPASTVINTG
+688 RAAVPASTVISTG

-715 VSTEYVDGAYEP
+715 MPTEYVDGVYEP
-727 QRAAVLEV
+727 QLAAVLEV

-744 WVAEAH
+744 WVADAH
-750 AEIAKKLAQLRRSI
+750 AEITKKLAQLQRSI

-785 LFNEIQAEIR
+785 LFNEIQAEIQE
-795 KVFGPGR
+795 VFGPGR
-802 AAIAAA
+802 AAVAAA

-813 STDRDETMAISEVY
+813 STDRDETMAISEIY

-833 YAGTLTATDRW
+833 YTGTLTATDRW
-844 TGSGGVFH
+844 TGSGEVFH
-852 EDYPVNSSGVAQDAG
+852 EDYPVNSAGVAQDAG

-880 DADAFADAFASDG
+880 DADAFARAFESAG

-911 PYPRPSEMFPRT
+911 PYPSPSEMFERPR
-923 GGKLSIV
+923 GKLSIV
-930 SASTD
+930 SAATD
-935 FTRFGAWSHQVS
+935 FSRFGAWSHQVS
-947 ANAVSALSAQ
+947 VNAVSALSVQ
-957 TYTRDDRGRELGAF
+957 TTARDDRGREFGAF
-971 AYSPLNPTTA
+971 AYSPLDPTAA

-998 VAAAYAGETV
+998 VAATYTGETV
-1008 AAQGDLFYKGAVKA
+1008 AGQGDLFYKGAVEA
-1022 TVFWDPG
+1022 TVFWDPA

-1038 TISDLAETETGETLQ
+1038 TISDLAETETGDTLQ
-1053 IGRYMTDSEGNVGPG
+1053 LGRYVTDSEGNVGPG
-1068 IVDVDSL
+1068 IIDVGSL

-1080 IETSEGVVKFSSS
+1080 IETADGVVNFSSS
-1093 DPVRVAP
+1093 DPVRVAS
-1100 SGLRAIAFKPAYND
+1100 SGIGGVAFKPAYND
-1114 QLRLEILPT
+1114 QLRFSNTIYHL
-1123 SPLRFR
+1123 
-1129 FGTDGNNFIRLQGSV
+1129 FGTDGSNYFRLQGSET
-1144 GNNYGALAPYL
+1144 GDYGALSLTA
-1155 VRQSGTAR
+1155 VRLSGTTRTAT
-1163 VPTQEDRAEF
+1163 PADQAQF
-1173 TLDQAMLRMPK
+1173 ALDQAMLRIPK
-1184 WVIAGPTTNTS
+1184 WAVAGPTTNTS
-1195 TSSSNASPTWV
+1195 TSSSNAVRTWV

-1220 HGSTA
+1220 DGTTSPI
-1225 LLNNPT
+1225 NNPT
-1231 LVTEWRR
+1231 LNTQWRR
-1238 AIGIDPNKDPSSLYA
+1238 AIGIDPNKNPSSLYA

-1270 FTRLGSAD
+1270 FTRPGSAN
-1278 AGGYP
+1278 ARGYP
-1283 TAGGANVGVGHP
+1283 TAGGSNIGVGHP
-1295 SMSPSQLYAAY
+1295 SMSPSELYAAY
-1306 LEAGGYNV
+1306 LQEGGYTNV
-1314 DVGGDT
+1314 EASDM
-1320 TAALASELEG
+1320 AALASELEG

-1338 GPLGIIGNW
+1338 GPLGIIGTW
-1347 SLTGDA
+1347 SLTGDV

>member
-1 MEETK
+1 
-6 PATGSGPCRSRGKPI
+6 
-21 REKVHES
+21 
-28 QFHEDSRTSRS
+28 
-39 TRHPVVRSGW
+39 
-49 RRPRRRTTKSPPP
+49 
-62 QFESESVEVRLG
+62 
-74 DDGGTVTLMTTAD
+74 MTTAE

-96 FVGGT
+96 FVGGA

-116 LAEGTWTAAFLPT
+116 LAEGTWTAAFLPR
-129 EVVIDLGSSGATVT
+129 EVMIDLGISGTTVT
-143 LATTEV
+143 LATTEA
-149 GGWTR
+149 GGWTLN
-154 DGEAF
+154 GESFAT
-159 PSGTTVQG
+159 GTTVQG

-176 NQYELTLSDGT
+176 NEYELILAEGT
-187 WMATYRPARMAV
+187 WTPTYRPARMTI
-199 AGTGIE
+199 GGSGIE
-205 ATAREDG
+205 AIAREDG
-212 SGYDVGDDSLPVSGS
+212 SGFDAGDDSLPASGV

-243 ADGMLAGTRFD
+243 ADGLLTGTRFD
-254 RPIVGQPMA
+254 RPIVGEPMA
-263 VSLQGTD
+263 VNVQGVD

-276 SADDRNTDANETGT
+276 SADNRDTAADEEGT
-290 LLEALGAQFSMAD
+290 LLEALGARFSVSD
-303 LLDNGAATAA
+303 LLDSGAAIDT
-313 GENIVAKARGE
+313 GPNIVAKARGE

-364 ATIFGS
+364 VTIFGS

-398 VEALSTEEAFAAAT
+398 VEALSSEEAFAAAT

-419 MQGFLERTAAQ
+419 MQGFLERNAAQ
-430 ASVAFNRLKSTSA
+430 ASAAFNRLKSTAA
-443 ARLGALGSTR
+443 ARLGVLGSTR

-464 AQSGFGDAERVQAFA
+464 AQSGFGAAERVQAFA

-489 SDVQTAGYGFYTGR
+489 SDVQTAGYGFYTGQ

-591 PDQSLGAGSSF
+591 PDQSLDAGSRL
-602 SGRLLG
+602 SGQLLG
-608 RGEASGSEAIGTW
+608 RGEVSGSEAIGTW
-621 QAVAGSTTFAG
+621 QAVAGSTTLAG
-632 GFGATRGL
+632 GFGAMRGL
-640 DLDPPSAG
+640 DLDPPG
-648 ATGDFATIGRTGDVR
+648 AAVTGDFATIGRTGNVR
-663 STLETGPAALGV
+663 ATLETGPTALGV

-715 VSTEYVDGAYEP
+715 VPSEYVDGAYEP

-735 DEFESTRGN
+735 DGFETTRGN
-744 WVAEAH
+744 WVAGAH
-750 AEIAKKLAQLRRSI
+750 AEITKKLAQLRRSI
-764 ALDGADASAS
+764 ALDSGDASAS

-795 KVFGPGR
+795 NVFGPGR
-802 AAIAAA
+802 AAVAAA

-813 STDRDETMAISEVY
+813 STDRDETVAISEVY

-844 TGSGGVFH
+844 TGVGGVFH

-873 DVLAALA
+873 DVLTALA
-880 DADAFADAFASDG
+880 DADGFARAFESEG

-904 ESRLFID
+904 ESRRFID
-911 PYPRPSEMFPRT
+911 PYPRPSEMFERPR
-923 GGKLSIV
+923 GKLSIV
-930 SASTD
+930 SATTD

-947 ANAVSALSAQ
+947 ANAATSLSAQ
-957 TYTRDDRGRELGAF
+957 TYARNGRGSEFGAF
-971 AYSPLNPTTA
+971 AYSPLDPTAA

-998 VAAAYAGETV
+998 VAATYAGETV
-1008 AAQGDLFYKGAVKA
+1008 AGQGDLFYKGAVEA
-1022 TVFWDPG
+1022 TVFWDPAI
-1029 TVTDSKIRV
+1029 VTDSKIRV
-1038 TISDLAETETGETLQ
+1038 TISDLAETESGDTLQ
-1053 IGRYMTDSEGNVGPG
+1053 IGHYVTDSEGNVGPG
-1068 IVDVDSL
+1068 IAEVGSL

-1080 IETSEGVVKFSSS
+1080 IETAEGVVKFSSS
-1093 DPVRVAP
+1093 DSVRVAP
-1100 SGLRAIAFKPAYND
+1100 SGLGNITFKPAYDD
-1114 QLRLEILPT
+1114 QLRFILLNL
-1123 SPLRFR
+1123 SPHRFWL
-1129 FGTDGNNFIRLQGSV
+1129 GTDEANRIRLEGSV
-1144 GNNYGALAPYL
+1144 SDNYGALRL
-1155 VRQSGTAR
+1155 RVVRESGVNR
-1163 VPTQEDRAEF
+1163 SPTVADQAQF
-1173 TLDQAMLRMPK
+1173 ALDQAMLRMPK
-1184 WVIAGPTTNTS
+1184 WVIAGPTTDTS
-1195 TSSSNASPTWV
+1195 TSGSTASATWV
-1206 FVFADGSMLQYGNQ
+1206 FVFADGSMLQYGSQNGVGMSPLATQ
-1220 HGSTA
+1220 
-1225 LLNNPT
+1225 
-1231 LVTEWRR
+1231 VRR
-1238 AIGIDPNKDPSSLYA
+1238 AIGIDPDKNPSSLYA

-1270 FTRLGSAD
+1270 FTRPGNAD
-1278 AGGYP
+1278 ARGYP
-1283 TAGGANVGVGHP
+1283 TIGGSNVGVGLP
-1295 SMSPSQLYAAY
+1295 SMSPSELYAAY
-1306 LEAGGYNV
+1306 LEEGGYNV
-1314 DVGGDT
+1314 DVGSDT
-1320 TAALASELEG
+1320 AAALASELEG

-1347 SLTGDA
+1347 SLTGDV

>member
-1 MEETK
+1 
-6 PATGSGPCRSRGKPI
+6 
-21 REKVHES
+21 
-28 QFHEDSRTSRS
+28 
-39 TRHPVVRSGW
+39 
-49 RRPRRRTTKSPPP
+49 
-62 QFESESVEVRLG
+62 
-74 DDGGTVTLMTTAD
+74 MTTAD

-96 FVGGT
+96 FVGGA

-116 LAEGTWTAAFLPT
+116 LADGTWTAAFLPT
-129 EVVIDLGSSGATVT
+129 EVMIDLGTSGTTVT
-143 LATTEV
+143 LATTES

-159 PSGTTVQG
+159 SSGTTVRG
-167 GTNAATGTA
+167 GTNAATGRA
-176 NQYELTLSDGT
+176 NEYELTFAEGSWT
-187 WMATYRPARMAV
+187 PIYRPARIPIG
-199 AGTGIE
+199 GTGIE
-205 ATAREDG
+205 ATAHEDG
-212 SGYDVGDDSLPVSGS
+212 GGYAVGDDSLPTSGV
-227 GEITGPGGA
+227 GEISGPGGA
-236 MYRVVKD
+236 LYRVFKD

-254 RPIVGQPMA
+254 RAIVGDAMTVNA
-263 VSLQGTD
+263 QGTN
-270 NPAPRL
+270 NPVPRL
-276 SADDRNTDANETGT
+276 SGDNRNTDAIETGT
-290 LLEALGAQFSMAD
+290 LLEALGAKFSMAE
-303 LLDNGAATAA
+303 LLDSGAATATGA
-313 GENIVAKARGE
+313 NIVATARDE

-336 ALYRDDGISRS
+336 ALYRDDGILRS
-347 VLDDQVDD
+347 VLDGQVDD

-370 GTANRVGNSIT
+370 GTANRVGNSVT

-398 VEALSTEEAFAAAT
+398 VAVLSSEEAFAAAT

-430 ASVAFNRLKSTSA
+430 ASAAFNRPKSA
-443 ARLGALGSTR
+443 AMVRLGVLGSTR

-464 AQSGFGDAERVQAFA
+464 AQSGFGDAERAQGFA

-489 SDVQTAGYGFYTGR
+489 SDVQTAGFGSYTGR
-503 THAADQDGNLY
+503 TYAADQDGNLW
-514 SGAIEIEVRFAR
+514 SGAIDIEVRFAR
-526 MAVTGLVTG
+526 MAVDGLVTG
-535 LARADTQEPWIHGLG
+535 LVRADTQEPWIHGLG

-566 GSWAVTDRSEANR
+566 GSWAVTDRSAANR
-579 GRLSFMAQAGGW
+579 GRLSFMAQAGGY
-591 PDQSLGAGSSF
+591 PSQSLDAGSSF

-608 RGEASGSEAIGTW
+608 RGDAAGSEAIGTW

-640 DLDPPSAG
+640 DLDPPG
-648 ATGDFATIGRTGDVR
+648 AAVTGDFATIGRTGNVR
-663 STLETGPAALGV
+663 ATLETGPAALGV
-675 VADDAGTTEVDES
+675 VADDAGTTEIDES

-715 VSTEYVDGAYEP
+715 VPTEYVDGAYEP
-727 QRAAVLEV
+727 QRVAVLEV

-744 WVAEAH
+744 WVADARE
-750 AEIAKKLAQLRRSI
+750 EITKKLAQLRRSI

-802 AAIAAA
+802 SAVAAA
-808 AADDP
+808 AADNPD
-813 STDRDETMAISEVY
+813 TDRDETVAISEVY

-833 YAGTLTATDRW
+833 HTGTLTATDRW
-844 TGSGGVFH
+844 TGAGGVFH

-880 DADAFADAFASDG
+880 NADAFASAFESDG
-893 LFAAVNTDPDT
+893 LFTVANTDPDT

-911 PYPRPSEMFPRT
+911 PYPRPSEMFARPR
-923 GGKLSIV
+923 GKLSIV

-957 TYTRDDRGRELGAF
+957 TYARDERSRELGAF
-971 AYSPLNPTTA
+971 AYSPLDPTAA

-998 VAAAYAGETV
+998 VAATYAGETV
-1008 AAQGDLFYKGAVKA
+1008 AGQGDLFYKGAVEA
-1022 TVFWDPG
+1022 TVFWDPA
-1029 TVTDSKIRV
+1029 TVTDSKVRV

-1053 IGRYMTDSEGNVGPG
+1053 FGHYVTDSEGNVGPG
-1068 IVDVDSL
+1068 IAEVGSL

-1080 IETSEGVVKFSSS
+1080 IETNEGVVKFSSS
-1093 DPVRVAP
+1093 DPVRAARN
-1100 SGLRAIAFKPAYND
+1100 GIGAIAFKPAYND
-1114 QLRLEILPT
+1114 QLRFNFGPASPQRRFWLGTGPT
-1123 SPLRFR
+1123 
-1129 FGTDGNNFIRLQGSV
+1129 DAIRLAGSV
-1144 GNNYGALAPYL
+1144 SNNYG
-1155 VRQSGTAR
+1155 
-1163 VPTQEDRAEF
+1163 EF
-1173 TLDQAMLRMPK
+1173 TLSEVVQGSIGRAPTSADRTQLALDQAMLRMPK

-1220 HGSTA
+1220 HGQTSI
-1225 LLNNPT
+1225 LNNPT
-1231 LVTEWRR
+1231 LVTGWRR
-1238 AIGIDPNKDPSSLYA
+1238 AIGIDPNQDPASLYA

-1261 LSANNGEYL
+1261 LSANDGEYL
-1270 FTRLGSAD
+1270 YTRPGSAD
-1278 AGGYP
+1278 ARGYP
-1283 TAGGANVGVGHP
+1283 TAGGTNIGVGRP
-1295 SMSPSQLYAAY
+1295 SMSPSELYAAY
-1306 LEAGGYNV
+1306 LAEGGYINV
-1314 DVGGDT
+1314 EVGDRM
-1320 TAALASELEG
+1320 AALASELEG

>member
-1 MEETK
+1 M
-6 PATGSGPCRSRGKPI
+6 
-21 REKVHES
+21 
-28 QFHEDSRTSRS
+28 
-39 TRHPVVRSGW
+39 
-49 RRPRRRTTKSPPP
+49 
-62 QFESESVEVRLG
+62 
-74 DDGGTVTLMTTAD
+74 
-87 GGFTLDGEA
+87 
-96 FVGGT
+96 
-101 ENPVEG
+101 
-107 EGGRRYVLT
+107 
-116 LAEGTWTAAFLPT
+116 
-129 EVVIDLGSSGATVT
+129 
-143 LATTEV
+143 
-149 GGWTR
+149 
-154 DGEAF
+154 
-159 PSGTTVQG
+159 QG
-167 GTNAATGTA
+167 GTNVATCLA
-176 NQYELTLSDGT
+176 NEYELTLADGT
-187 WMATYRPARMAV
+187 WTPTYRPTRMTI
-199 AGTGIE
+199 AGTGLE

-212 SGYDVGDDSLPVSGS
+212 SGYDAGDDSLPVSGT
-227 GEITGPGGA
+227 GEITAPSGA

-254 RPIVGQPMA
+254 RPIVGEAMT
-263 VSLQGTD
+263 VSVQGVD

-276 SADDRNTDANETGT
+276 SADVRNTDANESGT
-290 LLEALGAQFSMAD
+290 MLEALGAKFSMAE
-303 LLDNGAATAA
+303 LLDSSAATATGA
-313 GENIVAKARGE
+313 NIVAKARDE
-324 IAKIRDYVAQLV
+324 IAQIRDFVAQLV

-347 VLDDQVDD
+347 VLDDQIDD

-364 ATIFGS
+364 ATIFGTA
-370 GTANRVGNSIT
+370 TANRVGNSVT

-388 ARVVAAFDRV
+388 ARVVDAFDRV
-398 VEALSTEEAFAAAT
+398 VAALSSEEAFAAAT

-419 MQGFLERTAAQ
+419 MQGFLERNAAQ
-430 ASVAFNRLKSTSA
+430 ASAAFNRPKSTA
-443 ARLGALGSTR
+443 TARLGVLGSMR

-489 SDVQTAGYGFYTGR
+489 SDVQTAGYGFYTGQ
-503 THAADQDGNLY
+503 THAADQDGNLW

-535 LARADTQEPWIHGLG
+535 LAHADTREPWIHGLG

-591 PDQSLGAGSSF
+591 PDQSLDAGSSF

-608 RGEASGSEAIGTW
+608 RGEAAGSEAIGTW
-621 QAVAGSTTFAG
+621 QAVAGSTTLAG
-632 GFGATRGL
+632 GFGAMRGL
-640 DLDPPSAG
+640 DLDPPG
-648 ATGDFATIGRTGDVR
+648 AAVTGDFATIGRTGNVR
-663 STLETGPAALGV
+663 ATLETGPAALGV

-715 VSTEYVDGAYEP
+715 VPTEYVDGAYEP
-727 QRAAVLEV
+727 QRAAVLEA
-735 DEFESTRGN
+735 DEFEITRGN

-750 AEIAKKLAQLRRSI
+750 TEITKKLAQLRRSI
-764 ALDGADASAS
+764 ALDRGDASAS

-785 LFNEIQAEIR
+785 LFTEIQAEIR

-802 AAIAAA
+802 AAVAAA

-813 STDRDETMAISEVY
+813 STDRDETVAISEIY

-833 YAGTLTATDRW
+833 YSGTLTATDRW

-852 EDYPVNSSGVAQDAG
+852 EDYPVNNSGVAQDAG

-880 DADAFADAFASDG
+880 DADGFASGFASDG
-893 LFAAVNTDPDT
+893 LFADVNADPDA
-904 ESRLFID
+904 ERQLFVD
-911 PYPRPSEMFPRT
+911 PYPRPSEMFERPR
-923 GGKLSIV
+923 GKLSIV
-930 SASTD
+930 SAATD

-957 TYTRDDRGRELGAF
+957 TYARGDRGSEFGAF
-971 AYSPLNPTTA
+971 AYSPLDPTAA

-991 ARGAAGN
+991 AHGAAGN
-998 VAAAYAGETV
+998 VAATYAGETV
-1008 AAQGDLFYKGAVKA
+1008 AAQADLFYKGAVEA
-1022 TVFWDPG
+1022 TVFWNPA

-1053 IGRYMTDSEGNVGPG
+1053 IGPYMTDSEGNVGPG
-1068 IVDVDSL
+1068 IGEVDSL

-1080 IETSEGVVKFSSS
+1080 IETDEGVVKFSSS

-1100 SGLRAIAFKPAYND
+1100 SDLAAITLKPAYNN
-1114 QLRLEILPT
+1114 QLGFAVSLA
-1123 SPLRFR
+1123 SPNNSFHI
-1129 FGTDGNNFIRLQGSV
+1129 GTGLLNSISLQGPV
-1144 GNNYGALAPYL
+1144 GSNYGALRLIEVSQGGSSRAA
-1155 VRQSGTAR
+1155 TAG
-1163 VPTQEDRAEF
+1163 DRAQF
-1173 TLDQAMLRMPK
+1173 ALDQAMLRMPK

-1220 HGSTA
+1220 HGSTTI
-1225 LLNNPT
+1225 LNNPT
-1231 LVTEWRR
+1231 LVTIFRR
-1238 AIGIDPNKDPSSLYA
+1238 AIGIDPNKNPSSLYA

-1261 LSANNGEYL
+1261 LSANDGEYL
-1270 FTRLGSAD
+1270 FTRPGSAD

-1283 TAGGANVGVGHP
+1283 AAGGANIGVGHP
-1295 SMSPSQLYAAY
+1295 SMSPSELYTAY
-1306 LEAGGYNV
+1306 LEEV
-1314 DVGGDT
+1314 DT
-1320 TAALASELEG
+1320 TAALASALEG

-1347 SLTGDA
+1347 TLTGDA

>member
-1 MEETK
+1 
-6 PATGSGPCRSRGKPI
+6 
-21 REKVHES
+21 
-28 QFHEDSRTSRS
+28 
-39 TRHPVVRSGW
+39 
-49 RRPRRRTTKSPPP
+49 
-62 QFESESVEVRLG
+62 
-74 DDGGTVTLMTTAD
+74 MTTAD

-96 FVGGT
+96 FVGGA

-116 LAEGTWTAAFLPT
+116 LADGTWTATFLPT
-129 EVVIDLGSSGATVT
+129 EVMIDLGSSGTTVT
-143 LATTEV
+143 LATTEA

-154 DGEAF
+154 DGESF
-159 PSGTTVQG
+159 SSRTTVQG
-167 GTNAATGTA
+167 GTNAATGAA
-176 NQYELTLSDGT
+176 NEYELILADGT
-187 WMATYRPARMAV
+187 WTPTYRPARITIG
-199 AGTGIE
+199 GTGIE

-212 SGYDVGDDSLPVSGS
+212 SGYDVGDDSLPVTGV

-254 RPIVGQPMA
+254 LPIVGQPMA
-263 VSLQGTD
+263 VNVQGVD
-270 NPAPRL
+270 NPAPKL
-276 SADDRNTDANETGT
+276 SADDRATADDEEGT
-290 LLEALGAQFSMAD
+290 LLEALGAKFSIAD
-303 LLDNGAATAA
+303 LLDNGAGTAA
-313 GENIVAKARGE
+313 GPNIVAKARDE
-324 IAKIRDYVAQLV
+324 IAQIRDYVAALV
-336 ALYRDDGISRS
+336 ALYRDDGLDRS
-347 VLDDQVDD
+347 ALDNQVDD
-355 KWDDADDQL
+355 KWDDADAQI
-364 ATIFGS
+364 ATIFGT
-370 GTANRVGNSIT
+370 GTANRVGNSVT

-388 ARVVAAFDRV
+388 ARVVDAFDRV
-398 VEALSTEEAFAAAT
+398 VAALSSEEAFAAAT

-419 MQGFLERTAAQ
+419 MQGFLERNPAQ
-430 ASVAFNRLKSTSA
+430 ASAAFNRLKSTAA

-464 AQSGFGDAERVQAFA
+464 AQSGFGAAERVQAFA
-479 WATIEATRRA
+479 WATVEATRRA

-526 MAVTGLVTG
+526 MGVTGLVTG
-535 LARADTQEPWIHGLG
+535 LARADTLEPWIHGLG
-550 GEVSG
+550 GAVSG

-591 PDQSLGAGSSF
+591 PDQSLDAGSSF

-608 RGEASGSEAIGTW
+608 RGDAAGAEAIGTW

-632 GFGATRGL
+632 GFGAMRGL
-640 DLDPPSAG
+640 DLDPPG
-648 ATGDFATIGRTGDVR
+648 AAVTGDYATIGRTGNVR

-715 VSTEYVDGAYEP
+715 MPTEYVDGAYEP
-727 QRAAVLEV
+727 QRATVLEV
-735 DEFESTRGN
+735 DEFETTRGN
-744 WVAEAH
+744 WVAGAH
-750 AEIAKKLAQLRRSI
+750 AEITKKLAQLRRSI
-764 ALDGADASAS
+764 ALDSGDASAS

-785 LFNEIQAEIR
+785 LFNEIQAEIQ

-802 AAIAAA
+802 AAVAAA

-813 STDRDETMAISEVY
+813 STDRDETVAISEIY

-833 YAGTLTATDRW
+833 SAGTLTATDRW
-844 TGSGGVFH
+844 TGTGGVFH

-880 DADAFADAFASDG
+880 DADAFASAFASEG

-904 ESRLFID
+904 QGRLFID
-911 PYPRPSEMFPRT
+911 PYPRPSEMFERPR
-923 GGKLSIV
+923 GRLSIV
-930 SASTD
+930 SAATD
-935 FTRFGAWSHQVS
+935 FTRFGAWRHQVS

-957 TYTRDDRGRELGAF
+957 TYERDDRGPEFGAF
-971 AYSPLNPTTA
+971 AYSPLDPTAA

-998 VAAAYAGETV
+998 VAATYAGETV
-1008 AAQGDLFYKGAVKA
+1008 AGQGDLFYKGAVEA
-1022 TVFWDPG
+1022 TVFWDPT
-1029 TVTDSKIRV
+1029 TVTDSKVRV
-1038 TISDLAETETGETLQ
+1038 TISDLAETETGDTLQ
-1053 IGRYMTDSEGNVGPG
+1053 FGRYVTDSEGNVGPG
-1068 IVDVDSL
+1068 IAEVASL

-1080 IETSEGVVKFSSS
+1080 IETDEGVVKFSSS
-1093 DPVRVAP
+1093 DSVRVAP
-1100 SGLRAIAFKPAYND
+1100 SGLGSIAFKPAYDN
-1114 QLRLEILPT
+1114 QLRFGLSTGTPNLYQ
-1123 SPLRFR
+1123 
-1129 FGTDGNNFIRLQGSV
+1129 FGTAGNSMVLRGS
-1144 GNNYGALAPYL
+1144 NSHYGSLSL
-1155 VRQSGTAR
+1155 EFVRQGGSTRSPTA
-1163 VPTQEDRAEF
+1163 TERAELA
-1173 TLDQAMLRMPK
+1173 LDQAMLRMPK

-1206 FVFADGSMLQYGNQ
+1206 FVFADGSMLQYGHQ

-1231 LVTEWRR
+1231 LVTAWRR
-1238 AIGIDPNKDPSSLYA
+1238 AIGIDPNKDPASLHA
-1253 TDISGDPA
+1253 TDISGDPT
-1261 LSANNGEYL
+1261 LSANDGEYL
-1270 FTRLGSAD
+1270 FTRPGSAD
-1278 AGGYP
+1278 ARGYP
-1283 TAGGANVGVGHP
+1283 TAGGTNVGVALP
-1295 SMSPSQLYAAY
+1295 SMSPSELYVAY
-1306 LEAGGYNV
+1306 LEEGGYINIE
-1314 DVGGDT
+1314 VGER

>member
-1 MEETK
+1 M
-6 PATGSGPCRSRGKPI
+6 R
-21 REKVHES
+21 
-28 QFHEDSRTSRS
+28 
-39 TRHPVVRSGW
+39 
-49 RRPRRRTTKSPPP
+49 
-62 QFESESVEVRLG
+62 
-74 DDGGTVTLMTTAD
+74 TAD

-96 FVGGT
+96 FVGGA

-116 LAEGTWTAAFLPT
+116 LADGTWTAAFLPT
-129 EVVIDLGSSGATVT
+129 EVMIDLGTSGTTVT
-143 LATTEV
+143 LATTES

-159 PSGTTVQG
+159 SSGTTVRG
-167 GTNAATGTA
+167 GTNAATGRA
-176 NQYELTLSDGT
+176 NEYELTFAEGT
-187 WMATYRPARMAV
+187 WTPIYRPARITIG
-199 AGTGIE
+199 GTGIE
-205 ATAREDG
+205 ATAHEDG
-212 SGYDVGDDSLPVSGS
+212 SGYAVGGDTLPVSGI
-227 GEITGPGGA
+227 GEISGPGGA
-236 MYRVVKD
+236 LYRVVKD
-243 ADGMLAGTRFD
+243 ADGMLSGTRFD
-254 RPIVGQPMA
+254 RPIVGEPMA
-263 VSLQGTD
+263 VNVQGVD

-290 LLEALGAQFSMAD
+290 LLEALGAKFSMAE
-303 LLDNGAATAA
+303 LLDSGAATATGA
-313 GENIVAKARGE
+313 NIVATARDE

-336 ALYRDDGISRS
+336 ALYRDDGILRS
-347 VLDDQVDD
+347 VLDGQVDD

-370 GTANRVGNSIT
+370 GTANRVGNSVT

-398 VEALSTEEAFAAAT
+398 VAVLSSEEAFAAAT

-430 ASVAFNRLKSTSA
+430 ASAAFNRPKSA
-443 ARLGALGSTR
+443 AMVRLGVLGSTR

-464 AQSGFGDAERVQAFA
+464 AQSGFGDAERAQGFA

-489 SDVQTAGYGFYTGR
+489 SDVQTAGFGSYTGR
-503 THAADQDGNLY
+503 TYAADQDGNLW
-514 SGAIEIEVRFAR
+514 SGAIDIEVRFAR
-526 MAVTGLVTG
+526 MAVDGLVTG
-535 LARADTQEPWIHGLG
+535 LVRADTQEPWIHGLG

-579 GRLSFMAQAGGW
+579 GRLSFMAQAGGY
-591 PDQSLGAGSSF
+591 PSQSLDAGSSF

-608 RGEASGSEAIGTW
+608 RGDAAGSEAIGTW
-621 QAVAGSTTFAG
+621 QAVAGSTTLAG

-640 DLDPPSAG
+640 DLDPPG
-648 ATGDFATIGRTGDVR
+648 AAVTGDFATIGRTGNVR
-663 STLETGPAALGV
+663 ATLETGPAALGV
-675 VADDAGTTEVDES
+675 VADDAGTTEIDES

-715 VSTEYVDGAYEP
+715 VPTEYVDGAYEP
-727 QRAAVLEV
+727 QRVAVLEV

-744 WVAEAH
+744 WVADARE
-750 AEIAKKLAQLRRSI
+750 EITKKLAQLRRSI

-802 AAIAAA
+802 SAVAAA
-808 AADDP
+808 AADNPD
-813 STDRDETMAISEVY
+813 TDRDETVAISEVY

-833 YAGTLTATDRW
+833 HTGTLTATDRW
-844 TGSGGVFH
+844 TGAGGVFH

-880 DADAFADAFASDG
+880 NADAFASAFESDG
-893 LFAAVNTDPDT
+893 LFTVANTDPDT

-911 PYPRPSEMFPRT
+911 PYPRPSEMFARPR
-923 GGKLSIV
+923 GKLSIV

-957 TYTRDDRGRELGAF
+957 TYARDERSRELGAF
-971 AYSPLNPTTA
+971 AYSPLDPTAA

-998 VAAAYAGETV
+998 VAATYAGETV
-1008 AAQGDLFYKGAVKA
+1008 AGQGDLFYKGAVEA
-1022 TVFWDPG
+1022 TVFWDPA
-1029 TVTDSKIRV
+1029 TVTDSKVRV

-1053 IGRYMTDSEGNVGPG
+1053 FGHYVTDSEGNVGPG
-1068 IVDVDSL
+1068 IAEVGSL

-1080 IETSEGVVKFSSS
+1080 IETNEGVVKFSSS
-1093 DPVRVAP
+1093 DPVRAARN
-1100 SGLRAIAFKPAYND
+1100 GIGAIAFKPAYND
-1114 QLRLEILPT
+1114 QLRFNFGPASPQRRFWLGTGPT
-1123 SPLRFR
+1123 
-1129 FGTDGNNFIRLQGSV
+1129 DAIRLAGSV
-1144 GNNYGALAPYL
+1144 SNNYG
-1155 VRQSGTAR
+1155 
-1163 VPTQEDRAEF
+1163 EF
-1173 TLDQAMLRMPK
+1173 TLSEVVQGSIGRAPTSADRTQLALDQAMLRMPK

-1220 HGSTA
+1220 HGQTSI
-1225 LLNNPT
+1225 LNNPT
-1231 LVTEWRR
+1231 LVTGWRR
-1238 AIGIDPNKDPSSLYA
+1238 AIGIDPNKDPASLYA

-1261 LSANNGEYL
+1261 LSANDGEYL
-1270 FTRLGSAD
+1270 YTRPGSAD
-1278 AGGYP
+1278 ARGYP
-1283 TAGGANVGVGHP
+1283 TAGGTNIGVGRP
-1295 SMSPSQLYAAY
+1295 SMSPSELYAAY
-1306 LEAGGYNV
+1306 LAEGGYINV
-1314 DVGGDT
+1314 EVGDRM
-1320 TAALASELEG
+1320 AALASELEG